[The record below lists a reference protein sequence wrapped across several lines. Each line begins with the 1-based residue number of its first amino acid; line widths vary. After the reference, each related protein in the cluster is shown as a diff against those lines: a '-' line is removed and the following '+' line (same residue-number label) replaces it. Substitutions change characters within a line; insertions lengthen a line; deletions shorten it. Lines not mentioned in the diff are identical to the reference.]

1 MFQQGI
7 SKPTQSSLAVLSQ
20 VKFVSQYF
28 LAGGTACALHLGHRL
43 SFDLDFFSSKPVE
56 PRIIV
61 AGLKDLG
68 ELEVYQNDE
77 GTFNG
82 KFKQVKLSFFVYPYR
97 MLYSF
102 LEYSGVKLADLKDIA
117 CMKLDAI
124 SRRGTKRDFIDLF
137 FICKQFELSYL
148 LKLFEKK
155 FEKLNVPVWHVIK
168 SLMYFED
175 AEKNDLPEMLQPVDW
190 EEVKQYFQAQVK
202 QLAKEWGLI

>member
-1 MFQQGI
+1 
-7 SKPTQSSLAVLSQ
+7 LSQ
-20 VKFVSQYF
+20 VKFVGEYF
-28 LAGGTACALHLGHRL
+28 LAGGTACALYLGHRL

-61 AGLKDLG
+61 ASLKDLG

-97 MLYSF
+97 MLYPF
-102 LEYSGVKLADLKDIA
+102 LEYSGVKMADLKDIA

-137 FICKQFELSYL
+137 FICKQFELGYL

-155 FEKLNVPVWHVIK
+155 FAKLNVPIWHVIK

-175 AEKNDLPEMLQPVDW
+175 AEKNDLPEMLVAVDW
-190 EEVKQYFQAQVK
+190 EKVKRYFQVQVK
-202 QLAKEWGLI
+202 QLAQQAGLI

>member
-20 VKFVSQYF
+20 VKFVGEYF
-28 LAGGTACALHLGHRL
+28 LAGGTACALHMGHRL
-43 SFDLDFFSSKPVE
+43 SFDLDFFSPKPVE
-56 PRIIV
+56 PRIIT
-61 AGLKDLG
+61 AALKNLG

-97 MLYSF
+97 ILYPF
-102 LEYSGVKLADLKDIA
+102 LEYSGVKMADIQDLA

-137 FICKQFELSYL
+137 FICKQFALSDL

-155 FEKLNVPVWHVIK
+155 FAKLNVPIWHVIK
-168 SLMYFED
+168 SLIYFED
-175 AEKNDLPEMLQPVDW
+175 AEKNDLPEMLQPVNW
-190 EEVKQYFQAQVK
+190 QQVKRYFQSQVK
-202 QLAKEWGLI
+202 QLAKEWGLV

>member
-20 VKFVSQYF
+20 VKFVGEYF
-28 LAGGTACALHLGHRL
+28 LAGGTACALYLGHRL

-56 PRIIV
+56 PRIIA

-97 MLYSF
+97 MLYPF

-155 FEKLNVPVWHVIK
+155 FKKLNVPVWHIIK

-175 AEKNDLPEMLQPVDW
+175 AERDDFPEMLQPVDW
-190 EEVKQYFQAQVK
+190 KEVKQYFQAQVK

>member
-7 SKPTQSSLAVLSQ
+7 SKPTQSSLAVLSRI
-20 VKFVSQYF
+20 KFVSRYF

-43 SFDLDFFSSKPVE
+43 SFDLDFFSPKPVE

-61 AGLKDLG
+61 ANLKDLG

-97 MLYSF
+97 LLYPF

-155 FEKLNVPVWHVIK
+155 FQKLNVPVWHVIK
-168 SLMYFED
+168 SLIYFED
-175 AEKNDLPEMLQPVDW
+175 AEKNDLPKMLQPVDW
-190 EEVKQYFQAQVK
+190 EEVKEFFQRQVK
-202 QLAKEWGLI
+202 KLAKEWGIG